1 MNTQDV
7 PLNIKEIFDRK
18 KVNYHKHDVARMRYL
33 CKQFVEYVIEY
44 GKAEEKRNLFVEEGK
59 AGTEAVGVM

>member
-18 KVNYHKHDVARMRYL
+18 KTNYHKHDVARMRYL
-33 CKQFVEYVIEY
+33 CKHFIEFVLEC
-44 GKAEEKRNLFVEEGK
+44 EKRK
-59 AGTEAVGVM
+59 